1 MAQCSHLP
9 QCCLERAAEDKW
21 RVVRDAENASLHFAH
36 LLEGLVAALHGIQRV
51 LARLVL
57 EDIPLGLAF
66 ALAKREDRL
75 PVNLVLADDRVRSA
89 AKSFDMDAP
98 RAAGILLQ
106 YRHWVSATFA
116 AIAGVELHDYFRL
129 GVAKE
134 QIPGGNTFDFFEV
147 RSEERSC
154 RE

>member
-1 MAQCSHLP
+1 MAQCSHPP
-9 QCCLERAAEDKW
+9 QCRRERAAEDKW
-21 RVVRDAENASLHFAH
+21 RVGRDAGNAPLHFAH
-36 LLEGLVAALHGIQRV
+36 LLEGLVAPLHGIQRV

-57 EDIPLGLAF
+57 EDIHLGLAF
-66 ALAKREDRL
+66 ALAKREDCL

-106 YRHWVSATFA
+106 YRHWVRATFA

-129 GVAKE
+129 GVAE
-134 QIPGGNTFDFFEV
+134 ENVPGGDTLDLIEV
-147 RSEERSC
+147 VLVGV
-154 RE
+154 